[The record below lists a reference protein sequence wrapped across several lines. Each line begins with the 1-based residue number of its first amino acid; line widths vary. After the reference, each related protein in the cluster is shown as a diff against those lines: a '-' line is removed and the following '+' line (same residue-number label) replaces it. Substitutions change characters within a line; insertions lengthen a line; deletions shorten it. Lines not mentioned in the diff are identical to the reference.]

1 MFLIVKYKKLHF
13 STAVI
18 KMYKKDILLI
28 INTTSSIDKN
38 TNHINKTIILLKQ
51 KIIVSVIKFKFFL
64 NGFIYLIPVQA

>member
-13 STAVI
+13 STTVI
-18 KMYKKDILLI
+18 KIYKKDILPI
-28 INTTSSIDKN
+28 INATSNIDKN

-64 NGFIYLIPVQA
+64 NSFIYLIPVQA